1 MAQSSPQQEFR
12 LSNPTPS
19 QGVMQSQT
27 QGLPKAP
34 GPLDYNVPTGL
45 LDEAH
50 GADGK
55 IKPQWQYLLNCF
67 RDLGPQ
73 VLDEREQKIQRI
85 LRDDGATYNLYSGG
99 SGAGS
104 AWELDAV
111 PHIIGSEDWA
121 QIESGL
127 LERAELLNLVLQDFY
142 GARTLLRHGALP
154 PEALFSHAGFL
165 RACQGVQLPGEHQ
178 LILHAVD
185 MVRRPDGSMCVLSDR
200 TQAPNG
206 AGYVLENRT
215 VMSRVFPSIYRESH
229 VHRIASFYQRL
240 RLKLTSL
247 SPADDVPSIALLT
260 HGGQDESRFEYAY
273 LANYL
278 GLPLVQSGD
287 LVVRNGFLWMKS
299 LDGLTRVDVLL
310 RQVDDMYCDPVELRS
325 GARGGVPGLLEVV
338 RNGRVAVVNPLGS
351 GVLENP
357 VLLKYLPEISKCL
370 LGREPR
376 LSSVKTYWSGD
387 KSDLEFITANIQ
399 QLIIKPIFRGSG
411 MTSIWGG
418 DLDKEQQAALLARV
432 RKNPYQFV
440 GQERLEKVHLPTFTD
455 RSLESRPAILRTY
468 SVATDGSYM
477 VMPGGMTRIGN
488 KPGGGVVSMQSG
500 SPSKDTW
507 VTATEPERFIQSEA
521 IPDSPGASMEP
532 GVVSLPSRVVENLYW
547 MGRYAERGEAGL
559 RLLRTVFVL
568 LNGEEPMTLEAKR
581 ILLQAVTK
589 VTGTQPGFVNAPD
602 TLLENPDEELLR
614 VILDGGRVGS
624 IRSTLSSMLASAEE
638 SKELLSTDTLR
649 VINDLQDELG
659 AMDVALA
666 GGLASAPEE
675 ALDPLVTGLVALSGL
690 MQENMVRTVGWRF
703 MELGK
708 RVERASKIITTLEIL
723 TIPLSGEADRST
735 LLMALLTAMDVAIT
749 YRRRSRQRAGVE
761 LGLELVMLDPN
772 NPRSLLF
779 QLERLQQHLVELPG
793 MISGSS
799 TLEEEELVLLD
810 AVSRL
815 QLTRLPQLLATTDGK
830 RTSMEELLTQLDTLL
845 QNFNT
850 LISDKHF
857 DHRSDNQQLLATIFG
872 GAN

>member
-1 MAQSSPQQEFR
+1 M
-12 LSNPTPS
+12 SNPSPSPVLS
-19 QGVMQSQT
+19 QGQN
-27 QGLPKAP
+27 QGQAGMPALPA
-34 GPLDYNVPTGL
+34 YQVPAGKVDDAL
-45 LDEAH
+45 A
-50 GADGK
+50 ADGSV
-55 IKPQWQYLLNCF
+55 KPQWSYLLNSLQ
-67 RDLGPQ
+67 DLGPR
-73 VLDEREQKIQRI
+73 LLTEREEKIQRI
-85 LRDDGATYNLYSGG
+85 LRDDGATYNLYGQEDSPGN
-99 SGAGS
+99 

-111 PHIIGSEDWA
+111 PYIIGSEDWA
-121 QIESGL
+121 RIEAGL
-127 LERAELLNLVLQDFY
+127 LERAELFNLILRDFY
-142 GARTLLRHGALP
+142 GPRTLLRHGALP
-154 PEALFSHAGFL
+154 PEALFSHSGFL
-165 RACQGVQLPGEHQ
+165 RACQGIQLPGEHE

-185 MVRRPDGSMCVLSDR
+185 MVRRADGTMCVLSDR
-200 TQAPNG
+200 TQAPSG

-247 SPADDVPSIALLT
+247 SPTDDLPCIALLT

-310 RQVDDMYCDPVELRS
+310 RRVDDLLCDPVELRS
-325 GARGGVPGLLEVV
+325 DSRMGVPGLLEVI
-338 RNGRVAVVNPLGS
+338 RNGRVVVVNPLGS

-357 VLLKYLPEISKCL
+357 ILLKYLPEISRSL

-376 LSSVKTYWSGD
+376 LASVNTYWCGD
-387 KSDLEFITANIQ
+387 ASDLQFVIANIQ
-399 QLIIKPIFRGSG
+399 QLIIKPVYRGGGLVSV
-411 MTSIWGG
+411 WGG
-418 DLDKEQQAALLARV
+418 DLSAEQQAALLASIM
-432 RKNPYQFV
+432 KNPAQFV
-440 GQERLEKVHLPTFTD
+440 GQDRVEKTHLPTFTNGA
-455 RSLESRPAILRTY
+455 LQSRPAILRTY
-468 SVATDGSYM
+468 SVATDSSYM

-488 KPGGGVVSMQSG
+488 EPGGRVISMQSG

-521 IPDSPGASMEP
+521 TPDTLRGGSDTGLI
-532 GVVSLPSRVVENLYW
+532 SLPSRVVENLYW
-547 MGRYAERGEAGL
+547 MGRYAERAEAGL

-568 LNGEEPMTLEAKR
+568 LNGEEPITIEARR

-589 VTGTQPGFVNAPD
+589 VTGTQPGFLNAPD
-602 TLLENPDEELLR
+602 ALLASPDQELLL
-614 VILDGGRVGS
+614 VIQDSGRIGS
-624 IRSTLSSMLASAEE
+624 VKSTLNCMLASAEE

-649 VINDLQDELG
+649 VINNLHDELDG
-659 AMDVALA
+659 LDAALA

-690 MQENMVRTVGWRF
+690 MQESMVRSVGWRF

-708 RVERASKIITTLEIL
+708 RVERAEQIITTLGIL
-723 TIPLSGEADRST
+723 TTPVAGEADRST
-735 LLMALLTAMDVAIT
+735 LLMALLTTMDVVIT
-749 YRRRSRQRAGVE
+749 YRRRSRQRAGIE
-761 LGLELVMLDPN
+761 LALDLVMLDPS

-779 QLERLQQHLVELPG
+779 QLERLQQHLTELPG
-793 MISGSS
+793 MITGNSA
-799 TLEEEELVLLD
+799 LEEEERALLA

-815 QLTRLPQLLATTDGK
+815 KLARLPQVLEITGGK
-830 RTSMEELLTQLDTLL
+830 RPAMDMLLKELDQLLL
-845 QNFNT
+845 DFNT

-857 DHRSDNQQLLATIFG
+857 DHRTDVQQSLVANFG